1 MSIRRSMR
9 SIALIACGAV
19 AAALVAF
26 PASAGERGPQPEITT
41 IADGFVAPLGLAV
54 DRRGN
59 AYVVEAFTGNLTRVN
74 RRGDTTTVYTATDG
88 GLPGGVA
95 VHDGTVLFTRFIA
108 PGPEDPPSDTTLEVL
123 LEPNRSRTIASLLTY
138 EQEQNPDAGN
148 TYGFADLSAEC
159 LAQLPE
165 DVPQPQPYPG
175 IIESNPYAVAVHRGA
190 ALIADAAGNSILRV
204 TRDGRISTVA
214 VLPPVPQTVT
224 AQVAEDLGLPDCT
237 VGEIYRS
244 EPVPTDVEVGR
255 DGDLYV
261 TSLPGGPEG
270 LGAGSVFRINPR
282 TGTVRRVAT
291 GFLGAVD
298 LAVGRDGTIYVADLF
313 GNTISAVR
321 HGRVRTV
328 AEVTS
333 PGTVE
338 IGRHGTL
345 YVTVNVFEGEAP
357 GNGTLIRIRLGGRGR

>member
-1 MSIRRSMR
+1 MSIRRRLR

-19 AAALVAF
+19 AAALVAL
-26 PASAGERGPQPEITT
+26 PASAGERGSQPEITT
-41 IADGFVAPLGLAV
+41 IADGFAAPLGLAV

-59 AYVVEAFTGNLTRVN
+59 AYVVEAFAGNLTRVD
-74 RRGDTTTVYTATDG
+74 RRGDTTTLYTTTDG

-95 VHDGTVLFTRFIA
+95 VRGGKVLFTRSI
-108 PGPEDPPSDTTLEVL
+108 GSGESPSDTTLEL
-123 LEPNRSRTIASLLTY
+123 LAGPNRSRTIASLLTH

-159 LAQLPE
+159 LSNLPG
-165 DVPQPQPYPG
+165 DAPLRPPYPG

-190 ALIADAAGNSILRV
+190 ALVADAAGNSILRV
-204 TRDGRISTVA
+204 TRGGRISTVA

-224 AQVAEDLGLPDCT
+224 EQVAADLGLPECT
-237 VGEIYRS
+237 VGETYRS
-244 EPVPTDVEVGR
+244 EPVPTDVEVGP
-255 DGDLYV
+255 DGHLYV
-261 TSLPGGPEG
+261 TSLPGVPEG

-282 TGTVRRVAT
+282 TGAVRRVAT

-298 LAVGRDGTIYVADLF
+298 VAVGRDGTIYVADLF
-313 GNTISAVR
+313 GNTISSVR

-338 IGRHGTL
+338 IGRSGTL
-345 YVTVNVFEGEAP
+345 YATVNVFEGEGP
-357 GNGTLIRIRLGGRGR
+357 GNGTLIRIRLAGRGR